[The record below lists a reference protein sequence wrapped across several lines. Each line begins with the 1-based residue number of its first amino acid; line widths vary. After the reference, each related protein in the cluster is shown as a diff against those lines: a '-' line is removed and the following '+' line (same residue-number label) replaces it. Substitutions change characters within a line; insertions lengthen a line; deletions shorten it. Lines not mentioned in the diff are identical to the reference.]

1 MGNQA
6 GCAFA
11 FIILSLIYFIGPLTN
26 RAIHRIGDAL
36 TESVTRRK
44 HNRPGLAFTVDFDYR
59 GNIAHL
65 REETLC
71 IYIIYML

>member
-1 MGNQA
+1 MGNRA

-26 RAIHRIGDAL
+26 RTIHRTRDAL
-36 TESVTRRK
+36 VEAATRRK
-44 HNRPGLAFTVDFDYR
+44 HSRAGLAFTVDFDYR

-65 REETLC
+65 RERDA
-71 IYIIYML
+71 IHI